1 MGDSRSR
8 VGYTVSRYRI
18 IDKLCSGGMGIVYRA
33 EAVKLGRV
41 VALKFL
47 SEQNSEDPQSLDRFY
62 RAARAISTLN
72 HPSICSIYEIV
83 KSDGQ
88 PFIAMELLKGRGLD
102 AELQGKP
109 VALPTLLNI
118 GIQLAAGLEAAHFK
132 GIAFEL
138 TGPRTP

>member
-1 MGDSRSR
+1 
-8 VGYTVSRYRI
+8 VSRYRI
-18 IDKLCSGGMGIVYRA
+18 TDKLGSGGMGIVYRA

-47 SEQNSEDPQSLDRFY
+47 CEQNSEDPQSLDRFN

-83 KSDGQ
+83 ESDGQ
-88 PFIAMELLKGRGLD
+88 PFIEMELLQGRGLD
-102 AELQGKP
+102 AEMQGKP
-109 VALPTLLNI
+109 VASPTLLNI
-118 GIQLAAGLEAAHFK
+118 GIQLAAGLEAAHSK

-138 TGPRTP
+138 RGPRTR